1 MAMTGDAEHGRSAVT
16 VLVVDDDPAVRDS
29 LKFWL
34 ELEGFFVRAY
44 AGGPE
49 LLNDSPIPT
58 EGCLVIDQMMPG
70 MTGLDVVDALR
81 ERGGLFPTIL
91 ITPHADVSLRNNAA
105 SRGVTVL
112 EKPFLER
119 VLVDAINEVTSVDRN
134 QSTIR
139 PLTSGSTMIG

>member
-1 MAMTGDAEHGRSAVT
+1 MTGDAERGRSVVT
-16 VLVVDDDPAVRDS
+16 ILVVDDDPAVRDS

-34 ELEGFFVRAY
+34 ELEGFRVRVY

-58 EGCLVIDQMMPG
+58 EGCLVIDQIMPG
-70 MTGLDVVDALR
+70 MSGLDVVDAFR

-91 ITPHADVSLRNNAA
+91 ITPNVDTSLRNNAA
-105 SRGVTVL
+105 SRGVIIL

-119 VLVDAINEVTSVDRN
+119 VLVDAINEAIGVDQN
-134 QSTIR
+134 QSTVR
-139 PLTSGSTMIG
+139 GPRSGSPIIG

>member
-1 MAMTGDAEHGRSAVT
+1 MTMTGNAEHGRSAIT

-34 ELEGFFVRAY
+34 ELEGFRVRVY
-44 AGGPE
+44 SGGPE

-58 EGCLVIDQMMPG
+58 EGCLVIDQIMPG
-70 MTGLDVVDALR
+70 MSGLDVVDVFR

-91 ITPHADVSLRNNAA
+91 ITPHADASLRNNAA
-105 SRGVTVL
+105 SRSVTIL

-119 VLVDAINEVTSVDRN
+119 ILVDAINEATGVDRN
-134 QSTIR
+134 QSTVR
-139 PLTSGSTMIG
+139 GPTSGSTMIG